1 MTVSTLFE
9 TGQGVRWRGRR
20 WRVLTEEQGGFLT
33 LVGVDPANRDQ
44 VVQPH
49 VLLEGDELEAD
60 VLPLPAL
67 DVEAS
72 DRSRWRALHQAHM
85 VTMAGGREQLRG
97 LDWGAVAVEPYQ
109 LVPLMRVARTVR
121 PRLLVAD
128 DTGLG
133 KTAEAGIVLRWLAQ
147 RHQANRV
154 LVVTRAAPE
163 PKRWQQELWTKFGF
177 RFDILRDGADF
188 AERRRQLP
196 TVNVFAKQP
205 HLIVSMTL
213 AARDLFL
220 GELEQCPVPYDVV
233 IVDEAH
239 HLAERGSRTKRLAV
253 LGRTLRRK
261 SEDAALLLLT
271 ATPHDGKTE
280 TFLSLLR
287 LLDPIVDNG
296 TGQVPV
302 DVGSRLVVRR
312 LKREVTLAGGKRF
325 LEPEIHVISTLG
337 DATTQERA
345 LDQPLDDYL
354 RWLAEEEA
362 RYAGAGA
369 RQKAKGCQF
378 LAGVYRKR
386 FGSSVAALRATL
398 RRRLELPPA
407 PEDSDD
413 EVPFTDTDASD
424 PEDEIIDP
432 GAGSEN
438 PPPPLSTGEADLARD
453 LLAAA
458 EAVAVGRDAKL
469 EALIRLLTGELGSEK
484 AVVFTEYRD
493 TLRAAARRLRA
504 EGISFVTFHGETPDR
519 AREEAVTTF
528 IHDSAVRVF
537 LATDAASE
545 GKNLQHGARHLV
557 HLDVP
562 WNPNRYAQRN
572 GRIDRYGQDEQPH
585 IWVLVAADRKRKEGR
600 PEYRAL
606 ELVVEKLRLI
616 QSELGSVSPILPN
629 FSGGSVLDVLTHAAE
644 RAEGDLDKLLS
655 DPSLRD
661 AEHDLSRLG
670 ARNRWEIDEA
680 EAYVRRLGTV
690 NDFEA
695 DVGFLLATA
704 FHGWDDGGALDVHAD
719 GSVTVRIPERLR
731 AELGRAA
738 IERATFRRDVA
749 VAGQD
754 DEAAA
759 PEFLSPAHP
768 LVEAVLRSL
777 RDEAAD
783 PAFVH
788 RFDVAV
794 GDDEALVY
802 SFAVRFVDGDG
813 RTVEER
819 LDAVAVA
826 PDGTTSGEAERDIE
840 RLGVLAP
847 GDGRR
852 PDANAVA
859 RWRERHEQLA
869 DVARAEA
876 ERRAEERRAELSD
889 LARRLWEEELEVLIL
904 WRSEQR
910 ARIDTV
916 TLGADPRL
924 TFERYEDYEA
934 KMVELEAE
942 YEARK
947 ATVRDRSDV
956 RVAGLELIGGR
967 LIVGDAP

>member
-1 MTVSTLFE
+1 
-9 TGQGVRWRGRR
+9 
-20 WRVLTEEQGGFLT
+20 
-33 LVGVDPANRDQ
+33 
-44 VVQPH
+44 
-49 VLLEGDELEAD
+49 
-60 VLPLPAL
+60 
-67 DVEAS
+67 
-72 DRSRWRALHQAHM
+72 M

-109 LVPLMRVARTVR
+109 LVPLMRVAKTVR

-154 LVVTRAAPE
+154 LIVTRAAPE
-163 PKRWQQELWTKFGF
+163 PKRWQQEMWVKFGF
-177 RFDILRDGADF
+177 RFDILTDGADF

-196 TVNVFAKQP
+196 TVNVFAQQQ

-220 GELEQCPVPYDVV
+220 GELEQCPVPFDVV

-239 HLAERGSRTKRLAV
+239 HLAEHGSRTKRLAI

-261 SEDAALLLLT
+261 SEDGALLLLT

-287 LLDPIVDNG
+287 LLDPLVDNG

-325 LEPEIHVISTLG
+325 VDPEIHVISTLG
-337 DATTQERA
+337 DATKQEQA
-345 LDQPLDDYL
+345 LDAPLDAYL

-362 RYAGAGA
+362 RYAGVGA

-407 PEDSDD
+407 PEDEDGD
-413 EVPFTDTDASD
+413 IPYTDTDASD

-432 GAGSEN
+432 GAGAEN
-438 PPPPLSTGEADLARD
+438 PPPPLSLGEADLARE
-453 LLAAA
+453 LLTAA
-458 EAVAVGRDAKL
+458 EAVPPGRDAKL
-469 EALIRLLTGELGSEK
+469 EAMIRLLARDLGGQK
-484 AVVFTEYRD
+484 AVIFTEYRD
-493 TLRAAARRLRA
+493 TLRAAARRLRT
-504 EGISFVTFHGETPDR
+504 EGVQFVTFHGQTPDR
-519 AREEAVTTF
+519 QREEAVSRF
-528 IHDSAVRVF
+528 LHDPEVRVF

-545 GKNLQHGARHLV
+545 GKNLQHGAHHLI

-572 GRIDRYGQDEQPH
+572 GRIDRYGQHEQPH

-616 QSELGSVSPILPN
+616 QAELGSVSPVLPN
-629 FSGGSVLDVLTHAAE
+629 FSGGSVLDLLTHAAD
-644 RAEGDLDKLLS
+644 RAEGELDKILS
-655 DPSLRD
+655 DPGLRRAD
-661 AEHDLSRLG
+661 EDLTRLG
-670 ARNRWEIDEA
+670 ARNRREIDEA
-680 EAYVRRLGTV
+680 EAYVARLGTV
-690 NDFEA
+690 DDFEVE
-695 DVGFLLATA
+695 VGFLLSTA
-704 FHGWDDGGALDVHAD
+704 FHGWDDGGTLDIAAD
-719 GSVTVRIPERLR
+719 GIVRVHIPERLR
-731 AELGRAA
+731 PELGRSV

-749 VAGQD
+749 VDGQD

-768 LVEAVLRSL
+768 LVEAVLRHL

-788 RFDVAV
+788 RFDVTV
-794 GDDEALVY
+794 GEPESLVY

-819 LDAVAVA
+819 LDAVSITG
-826 PDGTTSGEAERDIE
+826 DGSASADGPGDLD

-852 PDANAVA
+852 PDPQAVD
-859 RWRERHEQLA
+859 RWRERHHSFAEI
-869 DVARAEA
+869 ARTEA
-876 ERRAEERRAELSD
+876 SRRAEQRREELSVM
-889 LARRLWEEELEVLIL
+889 ARRLWEEELEVLIL
-904 WRSEQR
+904 WRSGQR

-916 TLGADPRL
+916 TLGTDPRL
-924 TFERYEDYEA
+924 TFERYQDYEA
-934 KMVELEAE
+934 AMAQLESE

-947 ATVRDRSDV
+947 AAVRDRSGV

-967 LIVGDAP
+967 LIVHAAT

>member
-1 MTVSTLFE
+1 
-9 TGQGVRWRGRR
+9 
-20 WRVLTEEQGGFLT
+20 
-33 LVGVDPANRDQ
+33 
-44 VVQPH
+44 
-49 VLLEGDELEAD
+49 
-60 VLPLPAL
+60 
-67 DVEAS
+67 
-72 DRSRWRALHQAHM
+72 M

-147 RHQANRV
+147 RHQAGRV
-154 LVVTRAAPE
+154 LIVTRAAPE

-188 AERRRQLP
+188 AERRRRYP
-196 TVNVFAKQP
+196 TINVFAQQQ

-220 GELEQCPVPYDVV
+220 GELEQCPVPFDVV
-233 IVDEAH
+233 VVDEAH

-253 LGRTLRRK
+253 LGRTLRSR
-261 SEDAALLLLT
+261 SDDGALLLLT

-287 LLDPIVDNG
+287 LLDPLVDNG

-312 LKREVTLAGGKRF
+312 LKREVTLAGGRRF

-337 DATTQERA
+337 DATKQERA
-345 LDQPLDDYL
+345 LDAPLDAYL

-407 PEDSDD
+407 PEDQD
-413 EVPFTDTDASD
+413 EHVPFTDTDASD

-432 GAGSEN
+432 GAGAEN
-438 PPPPLSTGEADLARD
+438 PPPPLSTGEADLARA
-453 LLAAA
+453 LLDDA
-458 EAVAVGRDAKL
+458 ETVPSGRDAKL
-469 EALIRLLTGELGSEK
+469 EALVRLLNENIAGEK

-493 TLRAAARRLRA
+493 TLRAAARRLRS

-519 AREEAVTTF
+519 SREEAVTRF
-528 IHDSAVRVF
+528 LHDPDARIF

-545 GKNLQHGARHLV
+545 GKNLQHSARHLI

-616 QSELGSVSPILPN
+616 QSELGSVSPVLPN
-629 FSGGSVLDVLTHAAE
+629 FSGGSVRDVLTHAPDG
-644 RAEGDLDKLLS
+644 AEGELDKMLS

-670 ARNRWEIDEA
+670 ARNRHEIDEA
-680 EAYVRRLGTV
+680 EAYVAGLGTV
-690 NDFEA
+690 DDFEA
-695 DVGFLLATA
+695 DIGALLATA
-704 FHGWDDGGALDVHAD
+704 FHGWDDGGALDVGTD
-719 GSVTVRIPERLR
+719 GIVRVRVPERLR
-731 AELGRAA
+731 GELGRAT
-738 IERATFRRDVA
+738 IDRATFRRDVA

-754 DEAAA
+754 DETAA

-768 LVEAVLRSL
+768 LVESVLRRL

-783 PAFVH
+783 PTFPH
-788 RFDVAV
+788 RFDVAAS
-794 GDDEALVY
+794 DEEALVY

-819 LDAVAVA
+819 LDAVAVDA
-826 PDGTTSGEAERDIE
+826 KGAAGTDAKVDLA
-840 RLGVLAP
+840 RLGVASP

-852 PDANAVA
+852 PDPAAVD
-859 RWRERHEQLA
+859 RWRSRHAELA
-869 DVARAEA
+869 EVARAEA
-876 ERRAEERRAELSD
+876 ERRAEARRTELSEI
-889 LARRLWEEELEVLIL
+889 ARRLWEEELEVLIL

-924 TFERYEDYEA
+924 TFERYQDYEA
-934 KMVELEAE
+934 QMAELEAE

-947 ATVRDRSDV
+947 AAVRDRSDV

-967 LIVGDAP
+967 LLVGEAR